1 MENVGKRT
9 DEEHFIDLIL
19 GLNLRVKYL
28 KEGMN
33 RRICSRKAERKQPET
48 EEGKD
53 KGESRISLLHVL

>member
-48 EEGKD
+48 EEA
-53 KGESRISLLHVL
+53 